1 MLKSKW
7 KHKLILPLL
16 VTLGL
21 LLAAGAG
28 LAVYFGSDAGQERWN
43 AFLNGGRSS
52 GAALFAMEESS
63 SEASSSEV
71 LSSSAPE
78 SPSGA
83 EVSSEA
89 EPSSEALS
97 SSAPESSSEAETSS
111 EALPYS
117 APESTSEATS
127 SPAPEPSSETPSAP
141 ASIKVPRKEQ
151 SSEEEEEEDDD
162 GGSELPDLDDESPY
176 YESSLENK
184 ATVNS
189 KKMSEYDAVCQIVM
203 AEIGGGCPAE
213 ATKAHAVAT
222 FTYIKN
228 NKNNL
233 TAFLKTP
240 VTADVKAAVKAVIGC
255 AILDDKSDDYIY
267 AVYSAESCG
276 VTAAA
281 EWVWGYPNRNLL
293 SVKSKYDDATS
304 TLKIDADEFA
314 EKVSDSFD
322 IELTGDP
329 GDWIKILSY
338 WEDTDYINKIRLGDE
353 TTTARKLRESCLG
366 STVLKSTAFT
376 VRYKSS
382 SDELIFECEGY
393 GHGVG
398 LSQYGAIDYAKN
410 DGWDFKK
417 ILLHY
422 YANCY
427 LAMEE

>member
-1 MLKSKW
+1 MLKNKW
-7 KHKLILPLL
+7 RHKLILPLL
-16 VTLGL
+16 VTLGS
-21 LLAAGAG
+21 LLAAGTG
-28 LAVYFGSDAGQERWN
+28 LAVYFGSDTGQEWWTT
-43 AFLNGGRSS
+43 FLNGGRSS
-52 GAALFAMEESS
+52 GAALFAIEESS
-63 SEASSSEV
+63 SEAEASSEV

-78 SPSGA
+78 S
-83 EVSSEA
+83 SSEA
-89 EPSSEALS
+89 EASSEALS
-97 SSAPESSSEAETSS
+97 SSAPESSSEA
-111 EALPYS
+111 L
-117 APESTSEATS
+117 S
-127 SPAPEPSSETPSAP
+127 SPAPEVSSEAPSAP
-141 ASIKVPRKEQ
+141 AVIKVPRQEPSSQEQ
-151 SSEEEEEEDDD
+151 DEGEDA
-162 GGSELPDLDDESPY
+162 GELPDLDDESPY

-184 ATVNS
+184 ATVNG
-189 KKMSEYDAVCQIVM
+189 KKMSEFDAVCQIVM

-233 TAFLKTP
+233 TAYLKTP

-255 AILDDKSDDYIY
+255 VILDDRSDDYIY

-281 EWVWGYPNRNLL
+281 EWVWGYQNRNLL
-293 SVKSKYDDATS
+293 SVKSKYDDMTS
-304 TLKIDADEFA
+304 TLKIGSDEFA
-314 EKVSDSFD
+314 EQVSDSFG
-322 IELTGDP
+322 ITLKGDP
-329 GDWIKILSY
+329 GGWIEILSY
-338 WEDTDYINKIRLGDE
+338 WEDTDYINEIRLGGK
-353 TTTARKLRESCLG
+353 TTTARKLRENCLG

-376 VRYKSS
+376 VRYKSA